1 MKGKVPHPG
10 SMVRESKAG
19 LEKLIKNK
27 EAEMRTAAKD
37 LDFELA
43 ALLRDEIKVLNSKQK
58 VKSHKS

>member
-1 MKGKVPHPG
+1 
-10 SMVRESKAG
+10 MVRESKAG